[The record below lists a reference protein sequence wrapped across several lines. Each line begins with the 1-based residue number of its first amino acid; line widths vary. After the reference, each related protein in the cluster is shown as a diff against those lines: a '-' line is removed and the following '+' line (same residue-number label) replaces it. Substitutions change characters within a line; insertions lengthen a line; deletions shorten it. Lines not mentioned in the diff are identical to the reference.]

1 VGKAI
6 KEGAIGH
13 LSLWQPPLGMGG
25 KPILAPSTPPFEMGE
40 LPFHSTYRNS

>member
-25 KPILAPSTPPFEMGE
+25 KPI
-40 LPFHSTYRNS
+40 